1 MKYKMKNITGHIL
14 FLYGVLCLLFVSC
27 DSPLDNPKTVE
38 TSFNS
43 ELCVVKTGQQ
53 GHLLNDDGVILNPVS
68 TEILDGFTND
78 DRVLVTYNV
87 VEKFQNSNSVKV
99 YDIQR
104 VPVLD
109 VLGMNDL
116 VVNINDPLWLR
127 SSPWLGGGYINLE
140 FSFGRSDLNI
150 KHGIYMVQHET
161 ENYNGKTIINLQFG
175 HNAKSDPAKKTS
187 IAFTSVRLS
196 SIKDIDKADKLVI
209 LVNEGTKKATYNINL
224 TK

>member
-1 MKYKMKNITGHIL
+1 MKQIHPHPSLLIS
-14 FLYGVLCLLFVSC
+14 FLCLLFVSC
-27 DSPLDNPKTVE
+27 DSALDPGPKVE
-38 TSFNS
+38 TSISS
-43 ELCVVKTGQQ
+43 ELCVVKTAQQ
-53 GHLLNDDGVILNPVS
+53 GYLLNDDGLILNPVS
-68 TEILDGFTND
+68 SDILGGFAND

-87 VEKFQNSNSVKV
+87 VEKLQNSNSVKV

-109 VLGMNDL
+109 VLGPNEL

-127 SSPWLGGGYINLE
+127 SNPWLGGGYINLE
-140 FSFGRSDLNI
+140 FAYGRSDLNI
-150 KHGIYMVQHET
+150 KHSIYMVQHET
-161 ENYNGKTIINLQFG
+161 EYYDGKTIIHLQFG

-209 LVNEGTKKATYNINL
+209 LVNEGTKKTTYNVTL